1 MNDNRDSQP
10 DVKGNTGPNRPI
22 AGPLVSEPAVVLTAS
37 QVAARL
43 TVSRR
48 TLERLIAAGDF
59 PAPLKIGRSSRFHP
73 GDVATFLEKL
83 RRKRGDKIGTS

>member
-1 MNDNRDSQP
+1 M
-10 DVKGNTGPNRPI
+10 
-22 AGPLVSEPAVVLTAS
+22 LTTT

-59 PAPLKIGRSSRFHP
+59 PPPLKIGRSSRFRP
-73 GDVATFLEKL
+73 EDISTFFEKL
-83 RRKRGDKIGTS
+83 RRERGDHVDAS